1 MKLNSFL
8 WILLLA
14 AIWGP
19 SFLFIKVTVH
29 EVPPITLVFGRVAL
43 ASLVL
48 LVVLRLRGGRM
59 PKERQF
65 WLRISFMGLFANA
78 LPFVLFSWGEQFVD
92 SAMASILNGTTPL
105 FTVVLAHY
113 FTTDDRMTSTKL
125 FGTML
130 GFFGLVLLV
139 VPSLLEGFQLK
150 TFGLLALVVAA
161 VCYGVTIV
169 FSRKYLS
176 NYPPLVA
183 PTGQLGMAALFLLPM
198 SLIFEQPG
206 SLAMPSLPA
215 LASWVALSLLG
226 TAVAFIVYYHILS
239 RFSASD
245 LSMVTYLIP
254 IFGII
259 LGVLVLGERPG
270 WNAYVGCGL
279 ILLGVMAVNGVFS
292 QLSLRLNTAKQAL
305 TD

>member
-1 MKLNSFL
+1 MKLNNFL

-19 SFLFIKVTVH
+19 SFLFIKVAVH
-29 EVPPITLVFGRVAL
+29 EVPPITLVLGRVAL

-48 LVVLRLRGGRM
+48 FVVLWFRGGRM
-59 PKERQF
+59 PKDRQF

-78 LPFVLFSWGEQFVD
+78 VPFVLFSWGEQFVD

-113 FTTDDRMTSTKL
+113 FTVDDRMTPTKMV
-125 FGTML
+125 GTML
-130 GFFGLVLLV
+130 GFLGLVLLV
-139 VPSLLEGFQLK
+139 VPSLVQGFELE
-150 TFGLLALVVAA
+150 TFGLLALVLAA

-183 PTGQLGMAALFLLPM
+183 PTGQLGMAALFLLPL

-206 SLAMPSLPA
+206 NLAMPSLPCI
-215 LASWVALSLLG
+215 G
-226 TAVAFIVYYHILS
+226 
-239 RFSASD
+239 
-245 LSMVTYLIP
+245 
-254 IFGII
+254 I
-259 LGVLVLGERPG
+259 LGGVVVVGNGSCLYRLLSHPQPVL
-270 WNAYVGCGL
+270 C
-279 ILLGVMAVNGVFS
+279 I
-292 QLSLRLNTAKQAL
+292 
-305 TD
+305 

>member
-1 MKLNSFL
+1 MKFNNFL

-19 SFLFIKVTVH
+19 SFLFIKVAVH
-29 EVPPITLVFGRVAL
+29 EVPPFTLVLGRVGL

-48 LVVLRLRGGRM
+48 YLFLRMRGGRM
-59 PKERQF
+59 PTDRQF
-65 WLRISFMGLFANA
+65 WLRIAFMGLLANA
-78 LPFVLFSWGEQFVD
+78 VPFVLFSWGEQYVD

-113 FTTDDRMTSTKL
+113 FAQDDRMSLTKL
-125 FGTML
+125 FGTIL
-130 GFFGLVLLV
+130 GFLGLALLV
-139 VPSLLEGFQLK
+139 APSLISGFQLE
-150 TFGLLALVVAA
+150 TWGLLALVLAA
-161 VCYGVTIV
+161 LCYGVTIV
-169 FSRKYLS
+169 FARNYLR

-183 PTGQLGMAALFLLPM
+183 PTGQLGMAALFLLPL

-206 SLAMPSLPA
+206 QLAMPSLPA
-215 LASWVALSLLG
+215 LASWMALSLLG
-226 TAVAFIVYYHILS
+226 TAIAFLVYYHILD

-254 IFGII
+254 IFGIL
-259 LGVLVLGERPG
+259 LGVIVLGEQPG

-279 ILLGVMAVNGVFS
+279 ILLGVMGVNGVFN
-292 QLSLRLNTAKQAL
+292 QLTLRLNPANQVP